1 MSNDDLKVLDGSC
14 THASECPLTQVA
26 AGATVCIKGLAAAP
40 DVSDRL
46 RELGF
51 CEQQKIKLVSR
62 HSNYICQVCNARLG
76 ISHKLAETIIVESPK
91 RRS

>member
-1 MSNDDLKVLDGSC
+1 MSSKDIKVIDGSC
-14 THASECPLTQVA
+14 THASECPLSQVA
-26 AGATVCIKGLAAAP
+26 AGETVCIKGLSAAP

-46 RELGF
+46 REMGF

-76 ISHKLAETIIVESPK
+76 ISHELAKTIIVEPVK
-91 RRS
+91 RVS